1 MTLEPLETTNASARF
16 DETSGIVYVTYR
28 GYLNS
33 EASSLVYGWLKKL
46 VDEIG
51 EERIY
56 GEIFDF
62 RNVLEFMPD
71 NLMDARKK
79 ARGLNLRME
88 RLFPVAMVVKDFYQE
103 EILRG
108 PMQNVPENTRKRIVR
123 TIEEGLAFLEEWHTS
138 QTEEA

>member
-1 MTLEPLETTNASARF
+1 MASQPLETPGASAYY
-16 DETSGIVYVTYR
+16 DSETRIVHITYR
-28 GYLNS
+28 GYLTS
-33 EASSLVYGWLKKL
+33 EASSVVYAWLKKL
-46 VDEIG
+46 VEEVG
-51 EERIY
+51 EENIY

-62 RNVLEFMPD
+62 RPVLEFMPD

-88 RLFPVAMVVKDFYQE
+88 LLFPVAMVVKDFYQE

-123 TIEEGLAFLEEWHTS
+123 SPEEARAFFEEWHARHH
-138 QTEEA
+138 EEA